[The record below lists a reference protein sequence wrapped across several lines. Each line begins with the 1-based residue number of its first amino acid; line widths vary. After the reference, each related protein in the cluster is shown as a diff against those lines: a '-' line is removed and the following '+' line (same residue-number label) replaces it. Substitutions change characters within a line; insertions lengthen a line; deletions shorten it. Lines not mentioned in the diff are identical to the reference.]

1 MTHLLAFDC
10 SNYNLSVALLS
21 NQQLYRYH
29 QTVKQGHS
37 DRALMV
43 IADLLQ
49 QAGISLQ
56 QLDAI
61 LFGKGPGAFTG
72 LRIAAGIAAG
82 LGAAA
87 NIPVHGISTLD
98 AIALQLPQETGV
110 AVLDARMQEVYAC
123 RYQAGQAASITVG
136 TPAQLPLNAEDI
148 LAGDAGSYF
157 AGWPQQFI
165 ACEPLAEHYI
175 QLFQRQPE
183 RYQGGN
189 SADLLYVR
197 DKVALTTAEQRK
209 QQRG

>member
-21 NQQLYRYH
+21 KQQLYRYH

-37 DRALMV
+37 DLALTV

-49 QAGISLQ
+49 QAGIALP

-82 LGAAA
+82 LATAA
-87 NIPVHGISTLD
+87 NVPVHGITTLD
-98 AIALQLPQETGV
+98 AIALQLPAETGV

-123 RYQAGQAASITVG
+123 RYQAGHASSITVCK
-136 TPAQLPLNAEDI
+136 PAQLPLQPDDV
-148 LAGDAGSYF
+148 LAGDAASYF
-157 AGWPQQFI
+157 AGWPQRFI
-165 ACEPLAEHYI
+165 SCEPLAEHYI

-183 RYQGGN
+183 RYQGSD
-189 SADLLYVR
+189 SADLFYVR
-197 DKVALTTAEQRK
+197 DKVALTTAEQRE